1 MEHEKIV
8 SETISYSINVANSA
22 VESLR
27 VSNDLKTVVR
37 VYDDGK
43 IGIAGRIGEGDDGE
57 LLSAA
62 KENLSQGVPYPCN
75 LTSDVV
81 RSEDAS
87 CKIIDGSEM
96 VSSCR
101 SLVKR
106 LSEAHPDFIFS
117 NKINTENCHISYTNS
132 LNTSYDFKSDS
143 IVISLTIKAAE
154 SANIMDLGYGTY
166 QNYYDEDA
174 ICRDVDKLLSVY
186 RVKEEIPQ
194 GVPVII
200 SADIIQYAL
209 PDLIAEKYL
218 SGASIFNGKLGQ
230 QVFASGLNV
239 AVDRT
244 VGNKMNIPFFDAE
257 GTVCQGDKFFLIRH
271 GEICG
276 LFTYKRSA
284 SNFNLP
290 LSGNVSDRFD
300 GVPSFSVSDTKTY
313 ITCDSLKELVKGK
326 AIYVALTSGG
336 DMTPSGDLGL
346 PVMLAYIY
354 EDGKLTATLPE
365 FTLSGN
371 VFDVFGKDFIGIAR
385 NDAFEYLDETVVVTK
400 FKVNK

>member
-1 MEHEKIV
+1 MEFEKLV
-8 SETISYSINVANSA
+8 STTVSYSINVSNST

-27 VSNDLKTVVR
+27 ISNDLKTVVR

-43 IGIAGRIGEGDDGE
+43 IGIAGKIGECDEQE
-57 LLSAA
+57 LLSLA
-62 KENLSQGVPYPCN
+62 KENLAQGVPYPCN
-75 LTSDVV
+75 LTEGAE

-87 CKIIDGSEM
+87 CKIIDGQEM
-96 VSSCR
+96 VSVCR
-101 SLVKR
+101 KLVSR
-106 LSEAHPDFIFS
+106 LAYEHPDFIFA
-117 NKINTENCHISYTNS
+117 NKINTEKCDISYTNS
-132 LNTSYDFKSDS
+132 LGTSYNFKSDD

-186 RVKEEIPQ
+186 RKKEEIPED
-194 GVPVII
+194 VPVII
-200 SADIIQYAL
+200 STDIIQYAL
-209 PDLIAEKYL
+209 ADLIAEKYM

-230 QVFASGLNV
+230 QVFDGRLNI

-244 VGNKMNIPFFDAE
+244 VGNKTNTPFFDAE
-257 GTVCQGDKFFLIRH
+257 GTICQGDKFYLIRH

-300 GVPSFSVSDTKTY
+300 SVPSFSIADTKTY

-326 AIYVALTSGG
+326 AIYVSVTSGG
-336 DMTPSGDLGL
+336 DMTPSGDMGM
-346 PVMLAYIY
+346 PVMLAYVY
-354 EDGKLTATLPE
+354 EDGKLTGTLPE

-371 VFDVFGKDFIGIAR
+371 VFDVFGKDFLGVAK
-385 NDAFEYLDETVVVTK
+385 NDAFEYMDETVVVTR
-400 FKVNK
+400 FKINK